1 MKIGVTGGIGSGKSY
16 VCRLLAQR
24 WQLPVYDCDSAA
36 KMLMVSSP
44 HIRQQLQELVGDD
57 VYDASGQL
65 NKGVM
70 SRYLF
75 TDAAHV
81 KAVNA
86 IVHPAVKDDFEQWA
100 SRQTGDVVMESAILV
115 EAGFA
120 KAVDCLVVVEAPLA
134 LRIQRAMARD
144 GATEEQVRAR
154 VRHQMTAE
162 QLRAYADIV
171 IVNDGRDLLSQL
183 SPIVNYT
190 SPIIH

>member
-75 TDAAHV
+75 ADAAHV

-120 KAVDCLVVVEAPLA
+120 KAVDRLVVVEAPLA

-144 GATEEQVRAR
+144 DASEEQVQAR
-154 VRHQMTAE
+154 IRHQMTAE

>member
-1 MKIGVTGGIGSGKSY
+1 MRIGVTGGIGSGKSY

-57 VYDASGQL
+57 VYDAGGQL

-75 TDAAHV
+75 ADAAHV

-86 IVHPAVKDDFEQWA
+86 IVHPAVKDDFEQWT

-144 GATEEQVRAR
+144 GATKEQVRAR

-162 QLRAYADIV
+162 QLRAYADIIV
-171 IVNDGRDLLSQL
+171 VNDGRDLLSQL

>member
-44 HIRQQLQELVGDD
+44 RIRQQLQELVGDD
-57 VYDASGQL
+57 VYDAGGQL

-75 TDAAHV
+75 ADAAHV

>member
-57 VYDASGQL
+57 VYDAGGQL

-75 TDAAHV
+75 ADAAHV

-86 IVHPAVKDDFEQWA
+86 IVHPAVKDNFELWA
-100 SRQTGDVVMESAILV
+100 SQQTGDVVMESAILV

-171 IVNDGRDLLSQL
+171 VVNDGRDLLSQL

>member
-1 MKIGVTGGIGSGKSY
+1 MRIGVTGGIGSGKSY

-120 KAVDCLVVVEAPLA
+120 KAVDRLVVVEAPLA

-144 GATEEQVRAR
+144 GASEEQVQAR
-154 VRHQMTAE
+154 IRHQMTAE

>member
-1 MKIGVTGGIGSGKSY
+1 MRIGVTGGIGSGKSY

-44 HIRQQLQELVGDD
+44 HIRQQLQEMVGDD

-75 TDAAHV
+75 TDAARV

-120 KAVDCLVVVEAPLA
+120 KAVDRLVVVEAPLA

-144 GATEEQVRAR
+144 GASEEQVQAR
-154 VRHQMTAE
+154 IRHQMTAE

>member
-44 HIRQQLQELVGDD
+44 RIRQQLQELVGDD
-57 VYDASGQL
+57 VYDAGGQL

-75 TDAAHV
+75 ADAAHV
-81 KAVNA
+81 KAVNT
-86 IVHPAVKDDFEQWA
+86 IVHPAVKDDFELWA
-100 SRQTGDVVMESAILV
+100 SQQTGDVVMESAILV

-120 KAVDCLVVVEAPLA
+120 KAVDFLVVVEAPLA

>member
-57 VYDASGQL
+57 VYDAGGQL

-75 TDAAHV
+75 ADAAHV

-86 IVHPAVKDDFEQWA
+86 IVHPAVKDNFELWA
-100 SRQTGDVVMESAILV
+100 SQQTGDVVMESAILV